1 MKRIQNKIGV
11 LRSAVD
17 DLQQIGYVQ
26 AGIER
31 WAAFSYLSD
40 MTLIRQ
46 RIHGASAELDT
57 EIRQT
62 GADVAVSSN
71 VFSAC

>member
-17 DLQQIGYVQ
+17 DLQQIGNVQ

-40 MTLIRQ
+40 MTLI
-46 RIHGASAELDT
+46 
-57 EIRQT
+57 
-62 GADVAVSSN
+62 
-71 VFSAC
+71 